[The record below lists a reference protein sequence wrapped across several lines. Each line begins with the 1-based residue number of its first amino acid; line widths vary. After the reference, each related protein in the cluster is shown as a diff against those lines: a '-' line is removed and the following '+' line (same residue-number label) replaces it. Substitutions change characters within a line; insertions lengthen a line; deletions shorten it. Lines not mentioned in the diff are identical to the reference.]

1 MGSNKLIGLA
11 LLVVGLILL
20 FLGYQ
25 SSQAVD
31 DQIFEALT
39 GRFTE
44 STTWL
49 LIAGGVSTVLGL
61 GLLII
66 KR

>member
-1 MGSNKLIGLA
+1 MSGNQVIGIA
-11 LLVVGLILL
+11 LLVLGVILL
-20 FLGYQ
+20 FFGYQ
-25 SSQAVD
+25 SSQAAD

-49 LIAGGVSTVLGL
+49 FIGGGVSAALGI
-61 GLLII
+61 GLLAL